1 MNTPIN
7 HLTAGFIGLGLIGG
21 SIARGLKRSAPD
33 IQIMAYMRTREK
45 LEQAHADGIVDLI
58 LDGVDEHLSECDI
71 IFLCT
76 PVEFNESY
84 LRQIRPFLKEGAVV
98 TDVGSTKTSIHE
110 TVAALGMESCFV
122 GGHPM
127 AGSEKTGYESSTDHL
142 LENAYYIITPTP
154 HTPAS
159 YTDRMVEVAKAIGA
173 LPLVLDYHRHDFIVA
188 AISHLPHLIASSLVN
203 LVHDCDSEDQMMKR
217 LAASVSQYMSA
228 SSIVTEQTRKQ
239 SAGVV
244 NELSVNLDHYFDM
257 VRNSFEYIANNSTVQ
272 EELESDEPYKSDGT
286 ELYSYYS
293 RSGQIRR
300 LLLQGYT
307 SIYMNDI
314 QLYGYNGAN
323 HLLANNH
330 EINENTAQTSCELA
344 EQAKGRCIYYNASE
358 EGLMYMAKQIKDSL
372 TMKPV
377 GILRASIKLSY
388 LKKMTITARD
398 SLAAHIFLLDND
410 KNVLIE
416 SAENDAT
423 ISDRSWIEKISGNT
437 GEFLFTA
444 DGQGYDCVYQR
455 SSDTGLTVV
464 GMIPMSFL
472 QKTAR
477 GLQKTTIMLI
487 LASLMLCIFLANIL
501 AKGIAGPIKR
511 TSKAMQQFAEGDFS
525 VRLPEGRRDEIG
537 AMNSVFNQTIE
548 KIEQLIKQVVEME
561 TVNKDIE
568 FQALQAQ
575 INPHFLYNVLDT
587 INWMARKKGED
598 NICRMVTSISS
609 LMRASISN
617 KRSMVYIREEIK
629 YVQDYLYIQETR
641 YGDKFTSYIEV
652 DERLNELEIPKMT
665 IQTLVENAVVH
676 GVENATWDCFLYVS
690 GEITDGMAVFTVKD
704 DGVGMSQEQLEKL
717 MGTEEEPDHEAERTH
732 THLGVYAVRKRLD
745 YVYQNKARMSITSE
759 PGKGT
764 QVILEIPMNGNV
776 GVTYR
781 KCDEPVNENNKKR
794 GDER

>member
-1 MNTPIN
+1 
-7 HLTAGFIGLGLIGG
+7 
-21 SIARGLKRSAPD
+21 
-33 IQIMAYMRTREK
+33 
-45 LEQAHADGIVDLI
+45 
-58 LDGVDEHLSECDI
+58 
-71 IFLCT
+71 
-76 PVEFNESY
+76 
-84 LRQIRPFLKEGAVV
+84 
-98 TDVGSTKTSIHE
+98 
-110 TVAALGMESCFV
+110 
-122 GGHPM
+122 
-127 AGSEKTGYESSTDHL
+127 
-142 LENAYYIITPTP
+142 
-154 HTPAS
+154 
-159 YTDRMVEVAKAIGA
+159 
-173 LPLVLDYHRHDFIVA
+173 
-188 AISHLPHLIASSLVN
+188 
-203 LVHDCDSEDQMMKR
+203 
-217 LAASVSQYMSA
+217 
-228 SSIVTEQTRKQ
+228 
-239 SAGVV
+239 
-244 NELSVNLDHYFDM
+244 
-257 VRNSFEYIANNSTVQ
+257 
-272 EELESDEPYKSDGT
+272 
-286 ELYSYYS
+286 
-293 RSGQIRR
+293 
-300 LLLQGYT
+300 
-307 SIYMNDI
+307 
-314 QLYGYNGAN
+314 
-323 HLLANNH
+323 
-330 EINENTAQTSCELA
+330 
-344 EQAKGRCIYYNASE
+344 
-358 EGLMYMAKQIKDSL
+358 
-372 TMKPV
+372 
-377 GILRASIKLSY
+377 
-388 LKKMTITARD
+388 
-398 SLAAHIFLLDND
+398 
-410 KNVLIE
+410 
-416 SAENDAT
+416 
-423 ISDRSWIEKISGNT
+423 
-437 GEFLFTA
+437 
-444 DGQGYDCVYQR
+444 
-455 SSDTGLTVV
+455 
-464 GMIPMSFL
+464 MSFL

-525 VRLPEGRRDEIG
+525 VRLPEGRRDEDG

-781 KCDEPVNENNKKR
+781 KYDETVNENNKKR